1 MANTMNNTI
10 DPAYIA
16 MVVRKVIARLK
27 NQTNATIPNQS
38 HPTFKTQTNSTAAST
53 SEKVITAAS
62 IDQLTGSPKELFVDA
77 KAIVTPAAKDAA
89 KERGI
94 QISRSVELPT
104 EQIPQPTNQTS
115 TGIIDTSQPQRAA
128 SIADQLSRR
137 SLPTDGLQIVLSET
151 PASDVFRYCSEG
163 QRSAMVTTVADVD
176 RFAKELRPTVW
187 VFDMKRMNFMAA
199 VNAAAAVARIQ

>member
-104 EQIPQPTNQTS
+104 EQ
-115 TGIIDTSQPQRAA
+115 
-128 SIADQLSRR
+128 LS
-137 SLPTDGLQIVLSET
+137 LIH
-151 PASDVFRYCSEG
+151 
-163 QRSAMVTTVADVD
+163 
-176 RFAKELRPTVW
+176 
-187 VFDMKRMNFMAA
+187 
-199 VNAAAAVARIQ
+199 I